1 MPFTP
6 LHMGPGIFIKAIMR
20 GSFSLLVFG
29 FAQIIMDIQ
38 PLIVMI
44 SGKGHLHGFSHT
56 YMGATLIALFSAL
69 IGKYLSDIM
78 IKKLVSE
85 SSPKMNQLMGNP
97 SHVSWG
103 IAIISALMGT
113 FSHVFLDSIMHADVE
128 PYFPITGANG
138 MYGFIS
144 IDNLEKFCLYSG
156 LVGGLVYFM
165 LVIFL
170 SRKA

>member
-1 MPFTP
+1 
-6 LHMGPGIFIKAIMR
+6 
-20 GSFSLLVFG
+20 
-29 FAQIIMDIQ
+29 
-38 PLIVMI
+38 
-44 SGKGHLHGFSHT
+44 
-56 YMGATLIALFSAL
+56 
-69 IGKYLSDIM
+69 M
-78 IKKLVSE
+78 IKSWSVVV
-85 SSPKMNQLMGNP
+85 PKMNQLMGNP

-144 IDNLEKFCLYSG
+144 MNNLEKFCLYSG
-156 LVGGLVYFM
+156 FGWRLVYFM

-170 SRKA
+170 SRKGLVGIPTIICLISHHDCASGGSIEERRFNQNYMLS